1 MKWLLVVFMLWA
13 DGPPLSTLQ
22 IPVATKDLCEQ
33 AAAQVRK
40 DLSAAAVSEA
50 LEALGRGFVRSFESS
65 GGLVT
70 SCLQI
75 SN

>member
-1 MKWLLVVFMLWA
+1 MKWLLVVLIVWA

-22 IPVATKDLCEQ
+22 IPVATKDLCEK
-33 AAAQVRK
+33 AAVQVRK
-40 DLSAAAVSEA
+40 DLNAAVVNEI
-50 LEALGRGFVRSFESS
+50 LGRGLYSPLPESS